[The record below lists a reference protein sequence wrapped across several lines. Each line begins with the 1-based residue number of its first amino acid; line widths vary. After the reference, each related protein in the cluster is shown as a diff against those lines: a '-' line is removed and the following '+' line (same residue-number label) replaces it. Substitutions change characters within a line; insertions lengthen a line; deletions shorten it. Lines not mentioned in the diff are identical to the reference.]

1 MPRKLGEARIMHK
14 GFHLRCCKG
23 PVSSSQGAAT
33 LNISKK
39 IKATFFLLFYYL
51 STKIESMAMLPA
63 TFYKSFYLSAMV
75 ANIFGYPY
83 GTLFRNARSPPDFYQ
98 ATVFL
103 KVYLFFGIFM

>member
-1 MPRKLGEARIMHK
+1 
-14 GFHLRCCKG
+14 
-23 PVSSSQGAAT
+23 
-33 LNISKK
+33 
-39 IKATFFLLFYYL
+39 
-51 STKIESMAMLPA
+51 MLTA

-103 KVYLFFGIFM
+103 KVYLFFGIFMWN